1 MFLRSAIKI
10 AVRLVTLI
18 TAGIFLVS
26 CLYFGF
32 PFSNTLKNLDLGYAS
47 SLYLTTIQEILT
59 NK

>member
-1 MFLRSAIKI
+1 
-10 AVRLVTLI
+10 VTLI